1 MIDRTPP
8 NEMPPADERN
18 VREVR
23 SSSGASWFI
32 AGLAVVVV
40 VVGGIFVFGD
50 ELGFNGAD
58 TTVNMQPN
66 APAQTTPQ
74 SEPSQSAPQAA
85 PDNNSTGQS
94 TPSPTAPA
102 SE

>member
-8 NEMPPADERN
+8 NEMPPVDERN

-23 SSSGASWFI
+23 STSGASWFL

-40 VVGGIFVFGD
+40 VVGGIFLFSDDYGGSAS
-50 ELGFNGAD
+50 E
-58 TTVNMQPN
+58 TTVNMQ
-66 APAQTTPQ
+66 APPPATQ
-74 SEPSQSAPQAA
+74 SQPEAPQAA
-85 PDNNSTGQS
+85 PDNGSSGQS
-94 TPSPTAPA
+94 APSPTAPA